1 MNYSG
6 HPYPIFKKS
15 QGLLSSSKNLDKI
28 KSNILCILLTN
39 PNERVMLPEFGT
51 PLRSLLFDPNDD
63 VLADN
68 ARNMIINSIKRWEPR
83 IVVQSIDISSGVN
96 ENLNYDTSS
105 DHVLY
110 ISISFS
116 DPENIK
122 EIQELNLELPL
133 STGNSI

>member
-6 HPYPIFKKS
+6 HPYPVFKKS

-96 ENLNYDTSS
+96 EKIGRA
-105 DHVLY
+105 HV
-110 ISISFS
+110 
-116 DPENIK
+116 
-122 EIQELNLELPL
+122 
-133 STGNSI
+133 